1 MDLFG
6 ELFSNREYEML
17 SQAYNKDFAMHE
29 KSYDFTKIERLMQSI
44 NTSIA
49 FLDLTKLPLNF
60 RPAIEQLADDLKE
73 IYLYTINDLKIK
85 IKIDEIP
92 NIVKIS
98 TEISIFRLIC
108 ELLELSQ
115 EFLEIGYFEKN
126 IKNKILIKK
135 ILNKLFANLKLIFEK
150 LQKNSIKIF
159 KYM

>member
-17 SQAYNKDFAMHE
+17 SQAYNKAFTMRE
-29 KSYDFTKIERLMQSI
+29 KSYDYTKIEKLMQSI

-49 FLDLTKLPLNF
+49 FLDITQLPINF
-60 RPAIEQLADDLKE
+60 RPAIEQLTDDLKE
-73 IYLYTINDLKIK
+73 IYLYIINDLKIK
-85 IKIDEIP
+85 IKIDEIS
-92 NIVKIS
+92 NIIKIS
-98 TEISIFRLIC
+98 TEITIFNLIN